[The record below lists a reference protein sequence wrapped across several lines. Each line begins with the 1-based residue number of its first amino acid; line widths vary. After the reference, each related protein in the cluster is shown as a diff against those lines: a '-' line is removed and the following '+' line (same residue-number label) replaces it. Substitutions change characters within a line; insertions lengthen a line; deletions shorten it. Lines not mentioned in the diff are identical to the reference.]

1 LLACPKRSDKLCAGY
16 EESPRTP
23 TPVNRPD
30 CRTPNSYLNL
40 LIEAYYDALNPKPSS
55 SCLQD
60 IVEADRVEHDSP
72 TQASPISH
80 PGRNSQEH
88 SPCCGDSTQV
98 DDEQH
103 DEDFSTPP
111 PPYMLDEFTEV
122 DLGQVESSEDSE
134 FERYEISCVRD
145 ALPRVTVREVD
156 PSDEDESPRIHTGL
170 KAVRWGEIESRED
183 SQFEHSESS
192 LVRDTLLR
200 VPVREDPLQNS
211 PNIDSEFHLR
221 GGDRSNRYQKLITR
235 PKPLQHSKERIAKSI
250 ELTVAKMTKNFHI
263 ATSSE
268 DSLESTSTMMTKHFH
283 TATSSEDSL
292 QSASTMR
299 SSDDYS
305 SFHLATSSEESME
318 CACTMKSNGKY
329 SFEMDQTEVW
339 DSIIMGSRTLQQV
352 CSSETRQSSN
362 CAWLN
367 VKR

>member
-40 LIEAYYDALNPKPSS
+40 LIEAYYDSS
-55 SCLQD
+55 NHKSSGSCLQD
-60 IVEADRVEHDSP
+60 ITEADRVEHDSP
-72 TQASPISH
+72 TQVSPISH

-103 DEDFSTPP
+103 EEDFSTPP
-111 PPYMLDEFTEV
+111 PPYMPDEFTEV
-122 DLGQVESSEDSE
+122 DFGQVESSEDSE
-134 FERYEISCVRD
+134 LECYEISCVRD

-156 PSDEDESPRIHTGL
+156 PEDEDDSPRIHPGL
-170 KAVRWGEIESRED
+170 KAVRWEKIKSRED

-192 LVRDTLLR
+192 LVRGTLLR
-200 VPVREDPLQNS
+200 APVREGPLQNF
-211 PNIDSEFHLR
+211 PNIDPEFHLR
-221 GGDRSNRYQKLITR
+221 GYDRSKRYQKLMTK
-235 PKPLQHSKERIAKSI
+235 PEPLQHSKVGISKSI
-250 ELTVAKMTKNFHI
+250 ELTVAKMTKNFHMV
-263 ATSSE
+263 TSSE
-268 DSLESTSTMMTKHFH
+268 DSLESTSTMMTKRFH

-318 CACTMKSNGKY
+318 CACTLRSSDDY
-329 SFEMDQTEVW
+329 SFETDQMEVW
-339 DSIIMGSRTLQQV
+339 DSIIIGSRTLQQV
-352 CSSETRQSSN
+352 IRDLTIST
-362 CAWLN
+362 AHD
-367 VKR
+367 